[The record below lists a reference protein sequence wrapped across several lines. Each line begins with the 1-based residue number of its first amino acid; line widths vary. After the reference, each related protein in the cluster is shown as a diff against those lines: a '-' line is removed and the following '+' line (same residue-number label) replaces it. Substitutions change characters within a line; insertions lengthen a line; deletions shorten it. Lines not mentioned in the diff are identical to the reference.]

1 MLHLAEIKNHSRGTN
16 VKQFPITRKQH
27 WVFLIVFSLCALLGF
42 ASLIVG
48 EIFLPR
54 NVGGMEGRMAM
65 YRSLGLWSLAW
76 LGIAVWAGY
85 RLWTGV
91 SKGRE

>member
-1 MLHLAEIKNHSRGTN
+1 M
-16 VKQFPITRKQH
+16 KQFPITRKQH

-48 EIFLPR
+48 EIFLPH